1 MDNTNNPILYFD
13 GVCNLCNA
21 SVQYVIRKDK
31 KEVFRFASLQ
41 SRAGEQILHRYR
53 EKHTIVPDSILLWH
67 KDKIYVQSDAALHT
81 LILFGGIYKLAVI
94 LLVIPRFIRDAV
106 YNFVAKNRYKWFG
119 KKDTCM
125 VPAKELLHR
134 FLD

>member
-1 MDNTNNPILYFD
+1 MDTTNNPILYFD

-125 VPAKELLHR
+125 VPAKEQQHR

>member
-1 MDNTNNPILYFD
+1 MDTTNNPILYFD

-106 YNFVAKNRYKWFG
+106 YNFVAKSRYKWFG

-125 VPAKELLHR
+125 VPAKEQQHR